1 MVINSLIKWDPMQD
15 HLWIRKI
22 NISTD
27 PEVQLPCPSEV
38 DYKIRDVTGLVSTS
52 FGRAVSKPLNEHPG
66 LVPSFLKAGFE
77 MIKFFNKEIMYE
89 PINKAIHYQS
99 FIEVFPVLDME
110 FAFNATGCSF
120 DQQIAAMQVGVDKC
134 VNEYNRGRFP
144 LSVAMEMRWIQS
156 SDCLMCP
163 AKAVTSNPVEG
174 ESNLAIIQ
182 IMEYPLHSCSR
193 VIIII

>member
-1 MVINSLIKWDPMQD
+1 MRLVIPFINWDPKKD

-22 NISTD
+22 NIVTD
-27 PEVQLPCPSEV
+27 PELSCPSEV
-38 DYKIRDVTGLVSTS
+38 DYKIRDITGLVSTS

-77 MIKFFNKEIMYE
+77 MIKFFNKDVMYE

-134 VNEYNRGRFP
+134 QEEYKRGRFP
-144 LSVAMEMRWIQS
+144 LSVAMEMRWIES

-163 AKAVTSNPVEG
+163 AKAVTSNPVGG
-174 ESNLAIIQ
+174 ESNLAII
-182 IMEYPLHSCSR
+182 H
-193 VIIII
+193 IIECPARCTPAVE